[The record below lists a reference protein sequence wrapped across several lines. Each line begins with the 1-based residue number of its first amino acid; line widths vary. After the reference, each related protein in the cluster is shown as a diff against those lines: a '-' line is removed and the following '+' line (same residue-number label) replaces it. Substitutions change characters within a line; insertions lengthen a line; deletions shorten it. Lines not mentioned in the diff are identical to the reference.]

1 MAPLREIGI
10 FGPKPSQAAQP
21 TPALIPTLTLAL
33 ALTLTLTLTLPLT
46 LTPNPDPSRR
56 VIAPRAG
63 LSGCSSQRR
72 RAARSTWGRGGAA

>member
-33 ALTLTLTLTLPLT
+33 TLTLSPTLTLTQTLTLALALTLTRCARL
-46 LTPNPDPSRR
+46 
-56 VIAPRAG
+56 VPR
-63 LSGCSSQRR
+63 L
-72 RAARSTWGRGGAA
+72 GAAGGDQAAAGHGDLP